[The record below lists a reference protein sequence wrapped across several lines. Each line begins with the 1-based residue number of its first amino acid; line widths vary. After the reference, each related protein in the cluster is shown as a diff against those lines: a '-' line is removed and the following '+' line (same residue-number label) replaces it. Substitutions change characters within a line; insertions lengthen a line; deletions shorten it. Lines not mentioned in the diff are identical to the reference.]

1 MAQTYLPHERPRF
14 LAGRPH
20 VTRAAI
26 AALQLAEVP
35 DVLLL
40 ARHLHGDWG
49 DVRSSDALL
58 NELALL
64 LNLRIHSRYALP
76 TGAVFEI
83 VTLDDRSAT
92 VLSLRDEPDRSP
104 S

>member
-1 MAQTYLPHERPRF
+1 MNPPYPPHERPRF

-20 VTRAAI
+20 VTPAAI
-26 AALQLAEVP
+26 AALQLAKVP

-64 LNLRIHSRYALP
+64 LNLRIQSRYALQ
-76 TGAVFEI
+76 TGAVVEI

-92 VLSLRDEPDRSP
+92 ILSVRNEPDRSP